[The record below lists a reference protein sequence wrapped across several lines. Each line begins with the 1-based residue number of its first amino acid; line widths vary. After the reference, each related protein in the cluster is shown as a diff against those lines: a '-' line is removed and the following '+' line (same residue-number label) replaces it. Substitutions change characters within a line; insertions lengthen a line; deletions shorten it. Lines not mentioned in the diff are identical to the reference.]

1 MSNERAM
8 AIIDDCRARLQ
19 EEGMED
25 VLIALGG
32 EGGVAFSF
40 SGSSKTL
47 AYLAMSAWLEV
58 MMSSM
63 SNQYLDSG
71 AMGGEP

>member
-1 MSNERAM
+1 MSNEKAM

-19 EEGMED
+19 EAGVED
-25 VLIALGG
+25 VMIAMGG

-40 SGSSKTL
+40 SGATKTL
-47 AYLAMSAWLEV
+47 AYLSMSAWLEV

-63 SNQYLDSG
+63 ASQHVESG
-71 AMGGEP
+71 PLTDDI

>member
-1 MSNERAM
+1 MSNEKAM

-19 EEGMED
+19 EAGVED
-25 VLIALGG
+25 VMIAMGG

-40 SGSSKTL
+40 SGATKTL
-47 AYLAMSAWLEV
+47 AYLSMSAWLEV

-63 SNQYLDSG
+63 ASQHVESG
-71 AMGGEP
+71 PLTDDV

>member
-1 MSNERAM
+1 MSNEQAM

-19 EEGMED
+19 EAGVED

-32 EGGVAFSF
+32 EGGIAFSF
-40 SGSSKTL
+40 SGNTKTL

-58 MMSSM
+58 MMTSM
-63 SNQYLDSG
+63 DNTYVDSG
-71 AMGGEP
+71 AKGGNE

>member
-1 MSNERAM
+1 M

-63 SNQYLDSG
+63 SNQYVESDALSDDV
-71 AMGGEP
+71 

>member
-1 MSNERAM
+1 MSNEKAM

-19 EEGMED
+19 EAGVED
-25 VLIALGG
+25 VMIAMGG

-40 SGSSKTL
+40 SGATKTL
-47 AYLAMSAWLEV
+47 AYLSMSAWLEV

-63 SNQYLDSG
+63 VSQHVESG
-71 AMGGEP
+71 PLTDDI

>member
-47 AYLAMSAWLEV
+47 LLTSPCLHGLR
-58 MMSSM
+58 S
-63 SNQYLDSG
+63 
-71 AMGGEP
+71 

>member
-19 EEGMED
+19 EEGIED

-40 SGSSKTL
+40 SGATKTL
-47 AYLAMSAWLEV
+47 AYLSMSAWLEV

-63 SNQYLDSG
+63 ANQHLDSG
-71 AMGGEP
+71 ALSDDV

>member
-1 MSNERAM
+1 MSNEKAM

-19 EEGMED
+19 EEGIED

-40 SGSSKTL
+40 SGATKTL

-63 SNQYLDSG
+63 TNQYVESG
-71 AMGGEP
+71 PLSDEV

>member
-1 MSNERAM
+1 MSNEAAM

-19 EEGMED
+19 AEGVED
-25 VLIALGG
+25 VLIAMGG
-32 EGGVAFSF
+32 DGGVAFSF
-40 SGSSKTL
+40 SGAPKSL

-63 SNQYLDSG
+63 ANAYVDSG
-71 AMGGEP
+71 ALSDDA

>member
-1 MSNERAM
+1 M

-19 EEGMED
+19 EAGVED

-32 EGGVAFSF
+32 EGGIAFSF
-40 SGSSKTL
+40 SGNTKTL

-58 MMSSM
+58 MMTSM
-63 SNQYLDSG
+63 DNTYVDSG
-71 AMGGEP
+71 AKGGNE